1 MAEGQPPPPQ
11 QQQQQQQFDSSK
23 WPVVYPA
30 YIDAGKTIAL
40 VRRRRA
46 PAYPS
51 AAAARC
57 VPARCLLLSVRRHY
71 PRDAGSTVS
80 GGLTPRAVLCD
91 DRGASCPRRTPFRLS

>member
-46 PAYPS
+46 PAHILPLLQPAACPPAACCSLCAATARAMLAARS
-51 AAAARC
+51 AA
-57 VPARCLLLSVRRHY
+57 
-71 PRDAGSTVS
+71 G
-80 GGLTPRAVLCD
+80 
-91 DRGASCPRRTPFRLS
+91 